1 MSNLYNKIK
10 TYIINNKKK
19 SIIFLIILLA
29 VGYYIY
35 GKVTS
40 TAGDTRYVTAKVEK
54 GTIISSI
61 TGTGQVSDSSQI
73 DIKPEASGN
82 ITYIAVKPGE
92 KVWKGQTLFYLDSKD
107 AKKAVRDAEISLES
121 ANLSLEKLKLQNSEE
136 NMNADLVKA
145 YDDGFT
151 AVSDTFLDLLSTI
164 TGIESILNEDNISD
178 NSVRMSG
185 QTAINYRNDAE
196 KLYYGVKNAFEKNR
210 INFRKID
217 RNSSKASIEIIID
230 ETYETAKLLTDTIK
244 STKNLVDYLSEDT
257 ERPTEYASLQDTLS
271 TYTNTINSH
280 LSSLLSIKTSIKNYK
295 DAFPN
300 ANLDLQSSM
309 LTIKQKENA
318 LADAIEKLND
328 YSVRAPFDGIIA
340 TVPVNLGESASSGMV
355 MATIITTKK
364 LATISLNEVDVAQI
378 KLNQKATLTFDAL
391 TDLTISGEVAEIDSI
406 GTVSQGVVT
415 YDVKVSFDTQDE
427 RVKSGMSVS
436 AVIITGV
443 KKDILSVSNGAIK
456 TKNDKNYVEMF
467 NVPIDRATDGLPGS
481 ISKTAL
487 NKINVE
493 IGISN
498 DTHTEIISG
507 IKEGD
512 EIVIRTILPSTTK
525 TTTSAFGS
533 SGGSKS
539 GGMGIPH

>member
-1 MSNLYNKIK
+1 MSNLYTTIK
-10 TYIINNKKK
+10 TYIVNNKKK

-29 VGYYIY
+29 LGYYIY

-82 ITYIAVKPGE
+82 VTYIGAEIGE
-92 KVWKGQTLFYLDSKD
+92 KVWKGQTLFNIDSKD
-107 AKKAVRDAEISLES
+107 ARKSVRDAEISLAS
-121 ANLSLEKLKLQNSEE
+121 AKLSLEKLKLQNSED

-151 AVSDTFLDLLSTI
+151 SVSDAFLDLPSTI
-164 TGIESILNEDNISD
+164 TGIENILNQQNISD
-178 NSVRMSG
+178 NTVRMSG
-185 QTAINYRNDAE
+185 QAAMNYRNDAE
-196 KLYYGVKNAFEKNR
+196 KLYYEVKNTFEENR
-210 INFRKID
+210 INFRKLD
-217 RNSSKASIEIIID
+217 RNSSKEKIESVID
-230 ETYETAKLLTDTIK
+230 ETYETTKLLTDTIK
-244 STKNLVDYLSEDT
+244 SIKNLVDYLSEDT
-257 ERPTEYASLQDTLS
+257 ESPADFIASQNTLS
-271 TYTNTINSH
+271 GYTSNINNH

-300 ANLDLQSSM
+300 ADLDLQSSL

-318 LADAIEKLND
+318 LADAREKLND

-340 TVPVNLGESASSGMV
+340 SIPVNLGDSVSSGTIV
-355 MATIITTKK
+355 STIITTKK
-364 LATISLNEVDVAQI
+364 LALISLNEVDVAKI
-378 KLNQKATLTFDAL
+378 KLLQKATLTFDAIS
-391 TDLTISGEVAEIDSI
+391 DLTISGEVVEIDAI

-415 YDVKVSFDTQDE
+415 YNIKVSFDTQDS

-436 AVIITGV
+436 AAIITDI
-443 KKDILSVSNGAIK
+443 KQDILIAPNGAVKIQ
-456 TKNDKNYVEMF
+456 NGLNYVEMF
-467 NVPIDRATDGLPGS
+467 DMPLLPQTDGLIGS
-481 ISKTAL
+481 ISKITP

-493 IGISN
+493 VGISN
-498 DTHTEIISG
+498 DLQTEIISG

-512 EIVIRTILPSTTK
+512 EIVTRTILPSTTK

-533 SGGSKS
+533 SSGSKS
-539 GGMGIPH
+539 GGMGMPH